1 MSEPKR
7 YIIVPGRIYD
17 KEQDDLGLD
26 KVDTV
31 RISIRMNPFCI
42 ESYHEAIPSYLAVNE
57 NNFVC
62 TKVQM
67 RSGDSYMIYL
77 TISAFE
83 VILDKHVMG

>member
-31 RISIRMNPFCI
+31 KINIRINPFSI
-42 ESYHEAIPSYLAVNE
+42 ESYHEQVPDYLPVNE

-67 RSGDSYMIYL
+67 RSGDSYVVYL
-77 TISAFE
+77 TIGTFE
-83 VILDKHVMG
+83 VILDKHAMG